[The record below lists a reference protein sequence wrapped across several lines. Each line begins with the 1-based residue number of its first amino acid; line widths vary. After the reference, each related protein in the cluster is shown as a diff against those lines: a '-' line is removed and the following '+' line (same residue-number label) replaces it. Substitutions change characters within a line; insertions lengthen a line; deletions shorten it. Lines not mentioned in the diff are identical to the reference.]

1 MDFESIIYNI
11 LNEGR
16 PRTVNKDVE
25 DITSDSDDRGKTKT
39 RYFVTLT
46 RVDPKIKV
54 SSTNVSE
61 WIYQIL
67 SEKDRKAIELLAK
80 QVAEEKITE
89 DDFTEIVEDFLWDE
103 KNIELSAGRILS
115 LIKTDP
121 KYNNISFDDVEE
133 GKIYQ
138 IKKEIK
144 PGPGGYV
151 ITDKQAPKYY
161 IELSVDDKEGE
172 KQKAKKRPETQKSRY
187 VSTLNINPDQEKSY
201 YKNGAVHKIVFNTIR
216 YGRFERG
223 VYTIYRKKS

>member
-25 DITSDSDDRGKTKT
+25 DISSDSDDRGRTKTK
-39 RYFVTLT
+39 YFVTLT

-54 SSTNVSE
+54 ASTNVSE

-67 SEKDRKAIELLAK
+67 SEKDRKQIELLAK

-89 DDFTEIVEDFLWDE
+89 DDFTELVEDFLWDE
-103 KNIELSAGRILS
+103 KNVELPAGRILS

-121 KYNNISFDDVEE
+121 KYSNISFDDVEE

-138 IKKEIK
+138 IISDN
-144 PGPGGYV
+144 
-151 ITDKQAPKYY
+151 ITH
-161 IELSVDDKEGE
+161 S
-172 KQKAKKRPETQKSRY
+172 
-187 VSTLNINPDQEKSY
+187 
-201 YKNGAVHKIVFNTIR
+201 
-216 YGRFERG
+216 
-223 VYTIYRKKS
+223 